1 MDGAEVGRRYLEGA
15 EVNAADGSPSASIN
29 LDGPAMPC
37 EHLGGGGGG
46 PGMMEF
52 FMSKVWMFLVG
63 IALMAVLLQGVQT
76 TMLPRTGQR
85 PTEDLAE
92 SLQDYFERI
101 ELAGPGLQV
110 TIDLSGLL
118 PSSVSLN
125 VQEGYAEL
133 SCDGDTRKFSMPGAM
148 LFQEKGDGG
157 KERVD
162 TMSVRSTDRLT
173 LLNTDTGMVMT
184 LLSPRTS
191 PPRT

>member
-1 MDGAEVGRRYLEGA
+1 
-15 EVNAADGSPSASIN
+15 
-29 LDGPAMPC
+29 
-37 EHLGGGGGG
+37 
-46 PGMMEF
+46 MMEF

-76 TMLPRTGQR
+76 TISADRSAAL
-85 PTEDLAE
+85 EDLAE

-101 ELAGPGLQV
+101 ELAGPGLEV

-118 PSSVSLN
+118 PASVSLN
-125 VQEGYAEL
+125 VQEGFAEL
-133 SCDGDTRKFSMPGAM
+133 SCDGDSRKLSMPGTM

-162 TMSVRSTDRLT
+162 RISVRCTDRLT
-173 LLNTDTGMVMT
+173 VLNTDTGMEMT